1 MDEQIAAP
9 IGFNVIFPGMLRLAI
24 AMGLQFAVRQTDI
37 DRILHLWEIEVKRF
51 VNGKDYM
58 KLYFLPS
65 CTLEKTC
72 L

>member
-24 AMGLQFAVRQTDI
+24 AMGLQFPVRQTDI
-37 DRILHLWEIEVKRF
+37 DGVLHLWEIEVKRL
-51 VNGKDYM
+51 VNRKVYM
-58 KLYFLPS
+58 AFHFLPG
-65 CTLEKTC
+65 CTLERTC

>member
-37 DRILHLWEIEVKRF
+37 DVILHLWEIEVKRF
-51 VNGKDYM
+51 VDGKY
-58 KLYFLPS
+58 
-65 CTLEKTC
+65 
-72 L
+72 